1 MKWWPT
7 CKPTWCPS
15 FCSHYTDYYTDSTPS
30 LPIPLEIRTYIEI
43 SLNYSLLLHIIVINI
58 HGMHMIGINTRN
70 EKPQEIQV
78 RQQNGRLAD
87 QQLSEGLKLWQD
99 RVNPRACGAVNSW
112 DFRVM

>member
-1 MKWWPT
+1 
-7 CKPTWCPS
+7 
-15 FCSHYTDYYTDSTPS
+15 
-30 LPIPLEIRTYIEI
+30 LPIPLEIRTDIEI
-43 SLNYSLLLHIIVINI
+43 SLNYRLLLHIIVI
-58 HGMHMIGINTRN
+58 GMHIIGINARN

>member
-1 MKWWPT
+1 M
-7 CKPTWCPS
+7 
-15 FCSHYTDYYTDSTPS
+15 
-30 LPIPLEIRTYIEI
+30 
-43 SLNYSLLLHIIVINI
+43 HIIVI
-58 HGMHMIGINTRN
+58 GMHIIGINARN

-112 DFRVM
+112 DFRVMWFYGIFYRIFMGFL

>member
-1 MKWWPT
+1 MKWRPT

-15 FCSHYTDYYTDSTPS
+15 FVHTIQTTTDSTPS
-30 LPIPLEIRTYIEI
+30 LPIPLEIRTDIEI
-43 SLNYSLLLHIIVINI
+43 SLNYSLLLHIIVI
-58 HGMHMIGINTRN
+58 GMHIIGINARN